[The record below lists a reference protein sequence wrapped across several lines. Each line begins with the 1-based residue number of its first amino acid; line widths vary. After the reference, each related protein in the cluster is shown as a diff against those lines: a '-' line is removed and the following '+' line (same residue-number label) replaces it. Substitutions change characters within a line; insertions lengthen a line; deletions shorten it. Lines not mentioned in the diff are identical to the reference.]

1 MACVTDGA
9 DYCFKEFM
17 GALRT
22 LDTKLYPT
30 LDGDTFG
37 PTEVEKVEKILEED
51 ICTTCNEKLMDY
63 MYLTWSDATDDEKYE
78 RAYMELMCSMA
89 PDDEG
94 EMQWCLPVTKDMEDE
109 DSPEMDEDSAD
120 YDEDEIDVYVEEQ
133 SDLWCDDLCVKTIK
147 IKEKEMTRI
156 DLNAEKSY
164 ECRVNGIP
172 SKCSQASIDAKE
184 KQMEQEEV
192 MESSYCG
199 KVRMLMSARACK
211 HLVTLLLKD
220 GAMPP
225 VAACS
230 SRCRQR
236 DRSGIF
242 LLHGNAGIAVVLGEM
257 GRM

>member
-1 MACVTDGA
+1 MNHGAHAQVGMACVTDGA
-9 DYCFKEFM
+9 NYCFKEFM

-37 PTEVEKVEKILEED
+37 PTEVAEVENILEQD

-63 MYLTWSDATDDEKYE
+63 MYLTWSDATDDDKYE
-78 RAYMELMCSMA
+78 RAYMEMMCSKA

-109 DSPEMDEDSAD
+109 DHPEMDEDSAD
-120 YDEDEIDVYVEEQ
+120 YDEDEIDEYVMEQ

-147 IKEKEMTRI
+147 IKEKEMFRI

-164 ECRVNGIP
+164 LCPVNGIP
-172 SKCSQASIDAKE
+172 SKCTQGQIDAKE
-184 KQMEQEEV
+184 KTMEQEEV
-192 MESSYCG
+192 VESSYCG
-199 KVRMLMSARACK
+199 KVRTLISARACT
-211 HLVTLLLKD
+211 HLMTQLLKH
-220 GAMPP
+220 GAVPR

-230 SRCRQR
+230 SRRR
-236 DRSGIF
+236 
-242 LLHGNAGIAVVLGEM
+242 
-257 GRM
+257 